1 LQNREIRSHVVLRA
15 RFQERTPMT
24 SIMPGAEPFGFE
36 GAGSETGVL
45 VVHGFT
51 GSPQGVRPW
60 GEHLAAQGWTVI
72 APRLPGHGTSIG
84 DLAATSGVDWYGE
97 AEMAL
102 VGLAERCSS
111 VFVCGLSM
119 GATIA
124 LDLAARQPERVA
136 GIAVVNASLYSDDP
150 RARLAPILG
159 KLPFAVK
166 GIGSDIADPSQKEL
180 CYAKVPLRAAAA
192 LMRYQEGVKSRLGL
206 VRAPAL
212 LFVSGHDHV
221 VPPGNTAFVAEHIS
235 STDSEVVTL
244 DRSYHVATLDY
255 DAPLIFERSAEFIA
269 KRAAG

>member
-1 LQNREIRSHVVLRA
+1 
-15 RFQERTPMT
+15 MT

-36 GAGSETGVL
+36 GADSETGVL

-72 APRLPGHGTSIG
+72 APRLPGHGTSIA
-84 DLAATSGVDWYGE
+84 DLAATAGDDWYGE

-119 GATIA
+119 GGTIA
-124 LDLAARQPERVA
+124 LDLAARQPERVK
-136 GIAVVNASLYSDDP
+136 GIAIVNATVYSDDP
-150 RARLAPILG
+150 RARLAPVLG

-166 GIGSDIADPSQKEL
+166 GIGSDIADPSQREL
-180 CYAKVPLRAAAA
+180 CYPKVPLRAAAA
-192 LMRYQEGVKSRLGL
+192 FMRYQASVKARLGD

-212 LFVSGHDHV
+212 LFVSRQDHV
-221 VPPGNTAFVAEHIS
+221 VPPGNTTFIAEHIA
-235 STDSEVVTL
+235 STESEVVTL
-244 DRSYHVATLDY
+244 DRSYHVATLDH
-255 DAPLIFERSAEFIA
+255 DAPAIFERSAEFIA
-269 KRAAG
+269 KRATG